1 MFVNLNR
8 LNESLDRLYES
19 NSSLTEAFDESFPKW
34 LKDRLVTINKY
45 HTGNWATKR
54 EIPYDQRP
62 DYINAR
68 DEDKW
73 NSSSKSLFDK
83 ALSAGIDF
91 SKTKVVEGPV
101 PEKRTD
107 ERLKNENYIPIWL
120 FPNGQVYIEGLNGSE
135 IYMST
140 GKAFKYMPM
149 KDRIGNASGFAYID
163 KTNIDPD
170 SITNKRLDRSK
181 MKADIRNNVPYYS
194 RQGTADYKHFGRDAW
209 GTRYDKS
216 GYPILNPARYE
227 KELEKI
233 AGKKVYQVLEDYYN
247 KIVDAQRKTADALSQ
262 VNPFDENDN
271 SADTLKNIMNYIT
284 YAAGSYN
291 SYMRKVDDIVNGG
304 YSEDYK
310 ARTLGR
316 IVQNIK
322 NDSYIS
328 TIEDWGSNVFLS
340 EIDWD

>member
-1 MFVNLNR
+1 MIINLNR
-8 LNESLDRLYES
+8 LNESLNRLYES

-45 HTGNWATKR
+45 HTGDWKSKR
-54 EIPYDQRP
+54 EIPFDQRP

-68 DEDKW
+68 DEDRW

-83 ALSAGIDF
+83 ALASGIDF
-91 SKTKVVEGPV
+91 SKTKVIEGPV

-135 IYMST
+135 IYLST

-163 KTNIDPD
+163 KTKVDPEA
-170 SITNKRLDRSK
+170 ITRKRAQRSA
-181 MKADIRNNVPYYS
+181 MKADIRNNVPYYA
-194 RQGTADYKHFGRDAW
+194 RQGTAEFDSFGRGGW
-209 GTRYDKS
+209 GTRFDKS
-216 GYPILNPARYE
+216 GYPILNPDRY
-227 KELEKI
+227 KRELEKI
-233 AGKKVYQVLEDYYN
+233 AGKKIYQVLEEYYN
-247 KIVDAQRKTADALSQ
+247 KVVDAQRKVAEAYSQ
-262 VNPFDENDN
+262 EDPFNGENNIN
-271 SADTLKNIMNYIT
+271 SISNLIDYVRW
-284 YAAGSYN
+284 AASRYN
-291 SYMRKVDDIVNGG
+291 DYMRRVDSVVNGG

-310 ARTLGR
+310 ARELGNIVRR
-316 IVQNIK
+316 IKEDDYMQSIENI
-322 NDSYIS
+322 
-328 TIEDWGSNVFLS
+328 GSKIFLS

>member
-8 LNESLDRLYES
+8 LNESLERLYES

-34 LKDRLVTINKY
+34 LKDRLVTINKF
-45 HTGNWATKR
+45 HTGDWSVR
-54 EIPYDQRP
+54 RGIPYDQRP

-149 KDRIGNASGFAYID
+149 KDKIENASGFAYVD
-163 KTNIDPD
+163 KTKIDPD
-170 SITNKRLDRSK
+170 SITNKRKERSEMRK
-181 MKADIRNNVPYYS
+181 ELLNLPYYA
-194 RQGTADYKHFGRDAW
+194 RKGTAEYDKFSKDYW
-209 GTRYDKS
+209 TRNFDKS
-216 GYPILNPARYE
+216 GYPILNPERY
-227 KELEKI
+227 KRELEKL
-233 AGKKVYQVLEDYYN
+233 AGKKIYQELEKFYN
-247 KIVDAQRKTADALSQ
+247 KIVDAQRKVADAYSQIDPFDRNDDTAGKLRDIMLYVRYTAD
-262 VNPFDENDN
+262 NYND
-271 SADTLKNIMNYIT
+271 
-284 YAAGSYN
+284 
-291 SYMRKVDDIVNGG
+291 YMRKVDDYVNGG

-310 ARTLGR
+310 ARKLGD
-316 IVQNIK
+316 IVRMIK
-322 NDSYIS
+322 ENDNMRHIDE
-328 TIEDWGSNVFLS
+328 IGSNIFLTD
-340 EIDWD
+340 IDWD